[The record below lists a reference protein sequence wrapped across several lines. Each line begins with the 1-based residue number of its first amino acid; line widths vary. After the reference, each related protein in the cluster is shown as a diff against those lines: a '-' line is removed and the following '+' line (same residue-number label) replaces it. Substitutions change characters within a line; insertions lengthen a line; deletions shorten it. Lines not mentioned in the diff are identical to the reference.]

1 MKCKKIYN
9 EKKSRKCESIKRV
22 NKLSRFFLRRK
33 EAKGIDYDFNEKK
46 RRNQKITERINISEK
61 TRRTLTMGKLVKPI
75 RA

>member
-61 TRRTLTMGKLVKPI
+61 PRRTLTTGKLVKPI

>member
-61 TRRTLTMGKLVKPI
+61 PRRTLTKGKLVKPI

>member
-46 RRNQKITERINISEK
+46 KK
-61 TRRTLTMGKLVKPI
+61 KPENH
-75 RA
+75 

>member
-9 EKKSRKCESIKRV
+9 EKKSRKCESIKRF

-61 TRRTLTMGKLVKPI
+61 PRRTLTTGKLVKPI